1 MSEAYCPK
9 PIDTSNIS
17 LPPSLVPLME
27 FLARN
32 THEVWAAARLKN
44 GWTYGPRRDDLT
56 KKHPCLV
63 PFEDLPE
70 EEREYDRRTTEETL
84 KSVLANGY
92 TIAKQPGR

>member
-1 MSEAYCPK
+1 
-9 PIDTSNIS
+9 
-17 LPPSLVPLME
+17 ME